1 MIGVKIVPFQKIH
14 RQERYSMKNDSHA
27 CAMSV
32 VKMMFVA
39 YIPIQTNTKRI
50 GRFLSTKDSVNG

>member
-1 MIGVKIVPFQKIH
+1 
-14 RQERYSMKNDSHA
+14 MKNDSHA
-27 CAMSV
+27 YAMSV

-39 YIPIQTNTKRI
+39 RIPIQTNTKRI